1 MRLDVRKGELI
12 KMNNE
17 NIGARTKVKVVKN
30 KVAPP
35 FKTAEFD
42 LMYGQGIS
50 KEGTLIDIGV
60 TMEIIKKSGAWYS
73 YEGERMGQ
81 GKEAAKVYLAEHPE
95 VATEIDS
102 IIRDTLAVEPE
113 EFDVV
118 GQEEEQE

>member
-1 MRLDVRKGELI
+1 
-12 KMNNE
+12 
-17 NIGARTKVKVVKN
+17 
-30 KVAPP
+30 
-35 FKTAEFD
+35 
-42 LMYGQGIS
+42 MYGQGIS

-81 GKEAAKVYLAEHPE
+81 GKEAAKAYLAEHPE
-95 VATEIDS
+95 VANEIDS

>member
-1 MRLDVRKGELI
+1 
-12 KMNNE
+12 
-17 NIGARTKVKVVKN
+17 
-30 KVAPP
+30 
-35 FKTAEFD
+35 
-42 LMYGQGIS
+42 
-50 KEGTLIDIGV
+50 
-60 TMEIIKKSGAWYS
+60 
-73 YEGERMGQ
+73 MGQ